1 MKQGQSL
8 RETVASPSMYG
19 LLHLLLVTCNIS
31 TYTDGSTGNIW
42 VPFLTHPTSREAKT
56 TQHNREEED
65 LVRSFAD
72 LSLKSRGSHHPY
84 LKKTSL
90 TPPTWGQNKVL
101 TQDRSHPGV
110 FQQLLKGTRRFLGLS
125 VAVILEMTAI
135 TMTAATAGVALH
147 SSIQTKDFV
156 EKWLDCHQLWTH
168 QHNIKQ
174 DIDSRLN
181 TLQHTV
187 QWMGDQIIDLQK
199 QLTFKCD

>member
-19 LLHLLLVTCNIS
+19 LLHLLWIHWQHL
-31 TYTDGSTGNIW
+31 G
-42 VPFLTHPTSREAKT
+42 PFLTHPTSREAKT
-56 TQHNREEED
+56 TQHNPEEEH

-72 LSLKSRGSHHPY
+72 LRLKSGGSHHPY

-90 TPPTWGQNKVL
+90 TPATWGQNKVL

-110 FQQLLKGTRRFLGLS
+110 FQQLLKRTRRFLGLS

-135 TMTAATAGVALH
+135 TMTAATAGVSLH